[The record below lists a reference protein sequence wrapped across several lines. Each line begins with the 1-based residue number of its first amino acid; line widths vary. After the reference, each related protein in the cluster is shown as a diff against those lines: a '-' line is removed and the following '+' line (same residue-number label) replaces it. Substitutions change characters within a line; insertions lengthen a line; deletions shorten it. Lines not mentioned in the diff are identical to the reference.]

1 MAAEAPAAGSRQAWT
16 ELDASNAPAPR
27 APGIDLRLDPD
38 RQRITFHVS
47 YTSAAVTVFAI
58 VVVVTMAYMIGRR
71 FSSGPASAIAGPS
84 SEQLRQGPARPQVL
98 EVASPGPAAA
108 ATGAPQSGSPAPSRP
123 AAETEEAITAAP
135 QSTTPSAPNEAA
147 TGQRIIGRNYVV
159 VQIYLDEK
167 SATEARDVLASSG
180 IAATIEK
187 GLPEYASSNW
197 YCVVGLRGFDRI
209 RNNPDYDRYEQAII
223 DAGAKFVKN
232 PKFKKF
238 NPQPYRWRG

>member
-1 MAAEAPAAGSRQAWT
+1 
-16 ELDASNAPAPR
+16 
-27 APGIDLRLDPD
+27 
-38 RQRITFHVS
+38 
-47 YTSAAVTVFAI
+47 
-58 VVVVTMAYMIGRR
+58 
-71 FSSGPASAIAGPS
+71 
-84 SEQLRQGPARPQVL
+84 
-98 EVASPGPAAA
+98 
-108 ATGAPQSGSPAPSRP
+108 
-123 AAETEEAITAAP
+123 
-135 QSTTPSAPNEAA
+135 
-147 TGQRIIGRNYVV
+147 

-209 RNNPDYDRYEQAII
+209 RNNPEYDRYEQAII